1 MAAGCREVRGEAGG
15 NNPES
20 MAVVS
25 DPARWLRAIKIA
37 GLWKSLTENYAEE
50 YINSQESLVHE
61 RVQGRISLSLSLSIS
76 RFFLEVGPPKAPES
90 TFASISRGTSRVSPR
105 DP

>member
-1 MAAGCREVRGEAGG
+1 MPGGCREGCSDAGG

-50 YINSQESLVHE
+50 YINSQEPLVHA
-61 RVQGRISLSLSLSIS
+61 RVQGRIS
-76 RFFLEVGPPKAPES
+76 RFFLQVAL
-90 TFASISRGTSRVSPR
+90 
-105 DP
+105 